1 MAVSNTEPTV
11 SALPDWCE
19 GLPQLEGERVTLR
32 DLRLS
37 DAAALYHTV
46 RIPDVARQMWP
57 PPQTLNAVER
67 FIDRTQLKRRLGQY
81 ICFGVVPGGQTD
93 IAGLF
98 ELRPLQPR
106 FFRIELG
113 YFLHPTWWGKGV
125 FTEAARLVRDFS
137 FSVLG
142 AQRIEARVSVDNPR
156 GNEAL
161 RKIGAHK
168 EGRLSAAFVDDEGRY
183 VDQYL
188 WAIVNRGAAPQ
199 QPGHSG
205 TPQ

>member
-1 MAVSNTEPTV
+1 MAVSSTEPTA
-11 SALPDWCE
+11 SALPAWCE

-32 DLRLS
+32 ELRLS
-37 DAAALYHTV
+37 DAAALYRTV
-46 RIPDVARQMWP
+46 RIPEVARQMWP
-57 PPQTLNAVER
+57 PPQTLDAVER
-67 FIDRTQLKRRLGQY
+67 FIDRIHLKRRFGQY
-81 ICFGVVPGGQTD
+81 VCFGVVPAGQTEV
-93 IAGLF
+93 AGLF

-125 FTEAARLVRDFS
+125 FTEAARLVCGFS
-137 FSVLG
+137 FNVLG
-142 AQRIEARVSVDNPR
+142 VQRIEARVSVDNPR

-168 EGRLSAAFVDDEGRY
+168 EGRLCAAFIDHEGRY
-183 VDQYL
+183 VDQFL

-199 QPGHSG
+199 QPRNSG